1 MARARPAPPPEIAPD
16 APPGWPSPPRET
28 PPEPAQAQTSVAV
41 SPKPQ
46 SADAA
51 GALALDPAAWALL
64 GALAVFAALAAL
76 FAFLAWRRAASS
88 SSALGRD
95 FEALAGEVR
104 HTDRVLRDEMAR
116 TRGEADARGM
126 SLRTELREQVTGLGA
141 SLMLGQEGTRG
152 VVETRMDAFARTQS
166 DASEAL
172 RLAVGRSVTT
182 FGESLKADIAALT
195 DGLARSQ
202 AAFQTTTREALG
214 GVEQRVAALSDA
226 NEHRQAQLRETVEAR
241 LEALRAGNE
250 ARLEQMRATVEEKL
264 QGTLEKRLGESF
276 ALVSERLENVHRGL
290 GEMQS
295 LATGVGDLKKV
306 LANVKDRGGW
316 AEIQLGMMLENM
328 LAREQFEMN
337 VAVDPSSSE
346 RVEYAVRLPGQDSEN
361 EVLLPIDAKFP
372 KEDYERLVDA
382 MQAGDAAA
390 IRAAHGDLARV
401 VEGEAKK
408 IASKYIRP
416 PRTTDFAIMYL
427 PTEGLFAEVMRHPG
441 LATRLQGQH
450 RVTVAGPTTLSALL
464 NSLQMGFRTL
474 AIQKRSGEVWRVLGE
489 AKTEFEKYGD
499 VWDKLKKQLETAQDT
514 VEAAGRRSRAVA
526 RRLRDVAAVETGPD
540 ALPETADDDL

>member
-116 TRGEADARGM
+116 TRGEADARGIL
-126 SLRTELREQVTGLGA
+126 LRTELREQVTGLGA

-202 AAFQTTTREALG
+202 AAFQATTREALG

-499 VWDKLKKQLETAQDT
+499 VWDKLKKQLETAQNT

-540 ALPETADDDL
+540 ALPEPADDDL

>member
-141 SLMLGQEGTRG
+141 SLMLGQERTRG

-499 VWDKLKKQLETAQDT
+499 VWDKLKKQLETAQNT

-540 ALPETADDDL
+540 ALPEPADDDL